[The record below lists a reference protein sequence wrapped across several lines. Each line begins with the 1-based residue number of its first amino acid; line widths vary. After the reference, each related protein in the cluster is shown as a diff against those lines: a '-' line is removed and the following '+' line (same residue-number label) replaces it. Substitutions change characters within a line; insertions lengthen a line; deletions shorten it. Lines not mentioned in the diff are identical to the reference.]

1 MGMSWLTPLKATGT
15 STTSPLKRNIV
26 ANAVGGTWVVLL
38 NLIVIPFQIRILG
51 AEAYGLLGFAASLQ
65 IIFSILDF
73 GLSVT
78 VIREVASD
86 TSSGHFASCE
96 LIQTVATIYWLIALT
111 LGLGLVFSAEWLVHR
126 WLVLENLSPQQAATA
141 IRIMAGWVVFSWP
154 VALYTSV
161 LTGLQRLDVVNILRV
176 LTTTLN
182 LGGGIV
188 VLLVSSRLNLF
199 LGWMGLS
206 AFATVLLYVV
216 MCKRLLPDLTLKP
229 GLSLGVIRRIWR
241 FSLDMNLISILSVL
255 YAQTDRLLISKLM
268 PLSALGYYNTAYNV
282 TKGISIVQGFF
293 SSAVLP
299 ALASD
304 YSHGQE
310 QALRAYYDKYARV
323 LVYLIGLPSF
333 ALVFWGRDILQVW
346 TTPEAADNSYRVLA
360 LLSVGFLLNA
370 AMSAPYILSVA
381 TGYTRLALKVNL
393 MAAPFYFPTL
403 YLLIRWYG
411 IEGAGLVWLLLNLYY
426 LALFVPLVQ
435 RQLMGGNT
443 LAWLGRNWLPFFGL
457 GMLYW
462 VGRCMALALFANGE
476 LGMWAI
482 CVACTLGYAGFGFL
496 FLGRDIQES
505 IWGILRHLLP
515 SIRSSHP

>member
-1 MGMSWLTPLKATGT
+1 M
-15 STTSPLKRNIV
+15 
-26 ANAVGGTWVVLL
+26 WVVLL
-38 NLIVIPFQIRILG
+38 NLVVIPFQIRILG

-65 IIFSILDF
+65 IVFSILDF

-78 VIREVASD
+78 VIREVAGD
-86 TSSGHFASCE
+86 TSSGRLASCE
-96 LIQTVATIYWLIALT
+96 LVQTVATIYWLIALV
-111 LGLGLVFSAEWLVHR
+111 LGLGLVFSAGWLVHR
-126 WLVLENLSPQQAATA
+126 WLVLESLSLQQAATA

-161 LTGLQRLDVVNILRV
+161 LTGLQRLDVVNVLRV

-182 LGGGIV
+182 LGGGII
-188 VLLVSSRLNLF
+188 VLIVSGRLNLF
-199 LGWMGLS
+199 LGWMGFS
-206 AFATVLLYVV
+206 AFVTVLLYMV
-216 MCKRLLPDLTLKP
+216 MCKRLLPELTLKP
-229 GLSLGVIRRIWR
+229 VISSSVIKRIWR
-241 FSLDMNLISILSVL
+241 FSLDMNLISVLTVL
-255 YAQTDRLLISKLM
+255 YTQTDRLLISKLM

-304 YSHGQE
+304 YSRGQQ
-310 QALRAYYDKYARV
+310 QALQVHYEKYARV

-346 TTPEAADNSYRVLA
+346 TTPEVANNSYRVLA
-360 LLSVGFLLNA
+360 LLAVGFLLNA

-381 TGYTRLALKVNL
+381 TGYTRLLLKVNL
-393 MAAPFYFPTL
+393 MAVPFYFPAL

-435 RQLMGGNT
+435 RQLMGGGT
-443 LAWLGRNWLPFFGL
+443 LAWLGRSWLPFFGL

-462 VGRCMALALFANGE
+462 VGRCAALALPANEG
-476 LGMWAI
+476 LVMWAI
-482 CVACTLGYAGFGFL
+482 CVACALGYAGFGFL
-496 FLGRDIQES
+496 FLGRDVREDA
-505 IWGILRHLLP
+505 WGLLRRLLILTRL
-515 SIRSSHP
+515 SDS